1 MEEQIRLTRQEY
13 ASIRVVIDMFVD
25 VLVDLELDD
34 DEDELLVETGKY
46 VSGVKKMMRRIE
58 NEQGLTFEVHT

>member
-34 DEDELLVETGKY
+34 DEDELLVEAGKY

-58 NEQGLTFEVHT
+58 NEQGLTFEVRA